1 MRLVRR
7 RMRAFS
13 LPCHDHPN
21 ARQIV
26 KFPSSKSVRF
36 QLIEYVCLIAVAG
49 HLKHPSHGNSSSNGQ
64 RSRLLPPSA
73 VPQLDLRFGVLPL
86 GACFRAFKCSSPH
99 YSESKPGRGS
109 RTL

>member
-1 MRLVRR
+1 MRLVGR

-13 LPCHDHPN
+13 LPCHDQPK

-26 KFPSSKSVRF
+26 KFPSSKSTRI
-36 QLIEYVCLIAVAG
+36 QTIEYVCLIAVAG
-49 HLKHPSHGNSSSNGQ
+49 HLKHPSHVDSSSNGQ

-73 VPQLDLRFGVLPL
+73 VSQLDLRFGVPPL
-86 GACFRAFKCSSPH
+86 GARLRAFKCSSPH

-109 RTL
+109 GAL

>member
-1 MRLVRR
+1 MRLVGR

-21 ARQIV
+21 ACQIV

-36 QLIEYVCLIAVAG
+36 QLIEYVGLIATIG
-49 HLKHPSHGNSSSNGQ
+49 HRKHSLCVDSSSNGQ

-99 YSESKPGRGS
+99 YIGIQAWTR
-109 RTL
+109 L